1 MIKNKSEENALKSVW
16 LGLVH
21 LTGDPENSILDGCIG
36 VYTNATAK
44 VNNLKDFEDAVKK
57 AAEDFDLHLEEIDWA
72 MPILK
77 RLKTYDIE
85 NDIYENALDTAE
97 TGVSNFSTFYG
108 YLAIDESDDTSS
120 ADGKDGHRPEGK
132 INN

>member
-1 MIKNKSEENALKSVW
+1 MAGSNMIRNKDEENALRSVW

-21 LTGDPENSILDGCIG
+21 FTGNPENPILDGCLG

-44 VNNLKDFEDAVKK
+44 VNNLKDFEDAVRD
-57 AAEDFDLHLEEIDWA
+57 AAEDLNLHLEEIDWA
-72 MPILK
+72 MPILE

-97 TGVSNFSTFYG
+97 TVGVNFSTFYG
-108 YLAIDESDDTSS
+108 YLAIDEEERDNS
-120 ADGKDGHRPEGK
+120 
-132 INN
+132 